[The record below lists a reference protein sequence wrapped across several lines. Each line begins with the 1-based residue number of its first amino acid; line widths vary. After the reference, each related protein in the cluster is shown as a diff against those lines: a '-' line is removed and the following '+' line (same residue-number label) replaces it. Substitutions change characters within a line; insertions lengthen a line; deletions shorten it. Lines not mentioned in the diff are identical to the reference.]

1 MHASALPARESLSPA
16 LSCLPSTS
24 LPVDSSLLRQHRLLP
39 SDLCDCRL
47 TACRPA
53 FDFELSPSHFELN
66 TLNRHRT
73 EPSSPL
79 RLQMSSRIQSP
90 PGSAASGASSSV
102 NATRRLYRELEKWR
116 AEQEEEKGIER
127 LAPVSDSDLFEWEAV
142 INGRDVGHGYDGA
155 LSPLPVPDPSLRCR
169 S

>member
-1 MHASALPARESLSPA
+1 VHASALPARESLSPA

-24 LPVDSSLLRQHRLLP
+24 LPVDSSLLRQHRPFP

-47 TACRPA
+47 SACRQA
-53 FDFELSPSHFELN
+53 FDFELSTSHSELN
-66 TLNRHRT
+66 TLNRRRT
-73 EPSSPL
+73 APSSSLP
-79 RLQMSSRIQSP
+79 LQMSSRIQSP
-90 PGSAASGASSSV
+90 PGSAASGASSSG

-127 LAPVSDSDLFEWEAV
+127 LAPVSDGDLFEWEAV
-142 INGRDVGHGYDGA
+142 INGRDVGYGYDGTP
-155 LSPLPVPDPSLRCR
+155 SPLPSPSPSLSCG